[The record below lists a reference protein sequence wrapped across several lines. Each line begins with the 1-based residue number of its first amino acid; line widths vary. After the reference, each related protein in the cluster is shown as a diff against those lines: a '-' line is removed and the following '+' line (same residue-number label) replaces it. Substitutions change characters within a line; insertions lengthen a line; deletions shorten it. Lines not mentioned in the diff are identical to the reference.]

1 MKDDKGF
8 GENDLKWSLMDNEDN
23 LGRHMDTIFFKQSI
37 FFNMLSLLQIH
48 FYQML

>member
-1 MKDDKGF
+1 MKDDKGL
-8 GENDLKWSLMDNEDN
+8 GENDLKWSLMDNENN
-23 LGRHMDTIFFKQSI
+23 LGRQMDTIFFKQSI